1 VAIGPPGTP
10 LGLLLRP
17 TSYAPPPRQLAPGSP
32 TKADEAW
39 WQWSTTASQGPAR
52 RLWAA
57 CKLAALGAA
66 LAAALATGLIG
77 AGAGVWWWLGQLRH

>member
-1 VAIGPPGTP
+1 MANRSGTP

-17 TSYAPPPRQLAPGSP
+17 TSYASPPRPLAPKSAAE
-32 TKADEAW
+32 TDEAW
-39 WQWSTTASQGPAR
+39 WQWSTSGSQGPAR

-57 CKLAALGAA
+57 CKLAALVAA